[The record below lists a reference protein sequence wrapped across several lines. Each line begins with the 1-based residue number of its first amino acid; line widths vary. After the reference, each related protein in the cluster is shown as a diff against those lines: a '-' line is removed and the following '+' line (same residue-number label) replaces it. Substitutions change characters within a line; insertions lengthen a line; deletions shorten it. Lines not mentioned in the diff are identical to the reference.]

1 MHLVTCM
8 APGFFYLPPVTLF
21 CASRLLVMP
30 LPVVFLAGAAT
41 KFAEGSVAFGASAAA
56 VAGFVTRSSGS
67 EAKTLALLAT
77 LDGIDEHVT
86 AVGDDEVSR
95 ASHATFSRDF
105 DAVAV
110 FT

>member
-1 MHLVTCM
+1 
-8 APGFFYLPPVTLF
+8 
-21 CASRLLVMP
+21 MP